1 MFDVEEFMASC
12 QAALKEHSP
21 ELAAK
26 ELMERTMAHPL
37 EVVAALGTPRK
48 GEVITLHH
56 SPDLTVLNVI
66 WAPHMSI
73 FPHDHQLWAVIGIYG
88 GQEDNTFYR
97 RNTKGPGLVQAGFKE
112 LQEKGAVVLGKDA
125 IHAVHNP
132 RRVLTGAIHV
142 YGGDFFAQP
151 RSEWDLET
159 GEEKPYSVDRA
170 MRVFT
175 EANERWLS
183 KKDTTC

>member
-1 MFDVEEFMASC
+1 MFDMEEFVASC
-12 QAALKEHSP
+12 QAPQGEHSP
-21 ELAAK
+21 ELAVK
-26 ELMERTMAHPL
+26 ELMERTMTRHT
-37 EVVAALGTPRK
+37 EVEAALGMPTK

-56 SPDLTVLNVI
+56 SPELTVLNVI

-88 GQEDNTFYR
+88 GQEGNTFYR

-112 LQEKGAVVLGKDA
+112 LQEKEAVVLGKDA

-132 RRVLTGAIHV
+132 RRVFTGAIHV

-159 GEEKPYSVDRA
+159 GEEKPYSVERA
-170 MRVFT
+170 MSAFA
-175 EANERWLS
+175 EANERWLGERAS
-183 KKDTTC
+183 SC

>member
-26 ELMERTMAHPL
+26 ELMARTMAHPL

-73 FPHDHQLWAVIGIYG
+73 FPHDHQLWARPRWRCRPNRGHAPSRRARTARPVEAATNGSDPWRLQYRYYT
-88 GQEDNTFYR
+88 EDSVASSATADAAQAVR
-97 RNTKGPGLVQAGFKE
+97 R
-112 LQEKGAVVLGKDA
+112 
-125 IHAVHNP
+125 
-132 RRVLTGAIHV
+132 
-142 YGGDFFAQP
+142 
-151 RSEWDLET
+151 
-159 GEEKPYSVDRA
+159 
-170 MRVFT
+170 
-175 EANERWLS
+175 
-183 KKDTTC
+183 